1 MDRRDKTHFFKL
13 QWFSKKFVSLIG
25 TIYNLFVCCDIS
37 VNLPSPSQFASLQ
50 SYNRIKRQIF
60 FSVSKLLY
68 RSAQQA
74 SLCQAFKQLLL
85 GTLAPPW
92 KGYPPYARPG
102 RETLFGEEWRVHSA

>member
-1 MDRRDKTHFFKL
+1 MRDDTHLFEL
-13 QWFSKKFVSLIG
+13 QWFSKKFVTLIG
-25 TIYNLFVCCDIS
+25 TNYNLLVCCDII
-37 VNLPSPSQFASLQ
+37 VNLPSPRQFASLQ

-68 RSAQQA
+68 RSAQQV

-92 KGYPPYARPG
+92 KGHPPYARLR
-102 RETLFGEEWRVHSA
+102 RETLLDSA